1 MFRSAERIFRSAEH
15 IFSSGE
21 HIFRSAEYKLN
32 SACSNIITG
41 YYANIYTTFLYIYN
55 YQSDGVSL
63 TNLASFIYNYSK
75 HNVECLKHKYKDMV
89 KLRGIGLTN
98 RFQKQNWLFF
108 CG

>member
-1 MFRSAERIFRSAEH
+1 MFRSAERIFSSGEH

-32 SACSNIITG
+32 SVCSDIITG

-75 HNVECLKHKYKDMV
+75 HNVECLNHKYKDMV

>member
-1 MFRSAERIFRSAEH
+1 MFRSAERIFSSGEH

-32 SACSNIITG
+32 SVCSNIIIG
-41 YYANIYTTFLYIYN
+41 YYANIYTAFLYIYN

-75 HNVECLKHKYKDMV
+75 HNVECLNHKYKDMV
-89 KLRGIGLTN
+89 YFWGIGLTN

>member
-1 MFRSAERIFRSAEH
+1 MFSSAERIFSSAEH
-15 IFSSGE
+15 IFRSGE

-75 HNVECLKHKYKDMV
+75 HNVECLNHKYKDMV
-89 KLRGIGLTN
+89 
-98 RFQKQNWLFF
+98 
-108 CG
+108 

>member
-1 MFRSAERIFRSAEH
+1 MFRSAERMFRSAERMFRSAEH
-15 IFSSGE
+15 IFRSAE

-63 TNLASFIYNYSK
+63 TNLASFIYN
-75 HNVECLKHKYKDMV
+75 
-89 KLRGIGLTN
+89 
-98 RFQKQNWLFF
+98 LFKA
-108 CG
+108 